1 LPIGRSPTGQLRYEM
16 MPVQI
21 DEPLMNDI
29 AESTGGRY
37 FRATDAEALGRIY
50 QQIDRLERA
59 PVEMTVYTEQ
69 DESYRVPLII
79 GLAALALELLVS
91 AVLVVRVP

>member
-1 LPIGRSPTGQLRYEM
+1 M

-21 DEPLMNDI
+21 DEEVLGDI

-37 FRATDAEALGRIY
+37 FRATDADALGRIY

-59 PVEMTVYTEQ
+59 PVQVTVYTER
-69 DESYRVPLII
+69 DEAYRVPLMI
-79 GLAALALELLVS
+79 GLAALALELLV
-91 AVLVVRVP
+91 AAAFVVRVP